1 MTYKVRFTKFAEKQ
15 LDRLPERIVRAF
27 RVWVMT
33 IELEGIQA
41 IRKLP
46 GYNDEALKGTRKGQ
60 RSSRLNRAYRVIYE
74 EESDGTIALVT
85 VMEVNKHDY

>member
-1 MTYKVRFTKFAEKQ
+1 MTYKVRFTKFADKQ
-15 LDRLPERIVRAF
+15 VDRLPERIVRAL

-33 IELEGIQA
+33 IELEGIQS

-46 GYNDEALKGTRKGQ
+46 GYNDEALKGDRKGQ

-74 EESDGTIALVT
+74 EDNDGTITLVS
-85 VMEVNKHDY
+85 VLEVNKHDY